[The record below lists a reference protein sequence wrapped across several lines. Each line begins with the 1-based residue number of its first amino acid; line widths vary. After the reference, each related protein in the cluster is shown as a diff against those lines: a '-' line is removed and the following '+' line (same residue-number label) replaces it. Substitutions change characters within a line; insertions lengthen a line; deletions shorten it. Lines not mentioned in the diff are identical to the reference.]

1 MSSDQ
6 SASKP
11 NAQYNVADA
20 DSLALRVTAHMRRK
34 MFAQFE
40 QTVRPDARESVL
52 DVGAT
57 SDRGYASSNYFE
69 AWYPHKSRITAC
81 GIDDARF
88 LEEQYPGMRFV
99 QADGLS
105 LPFEDASFD
114 VVHSSAV
121 VEHVGSHANQRRFI
135 AELHRVARRAVF
147 LTTPNRWF
155 PIEVHTGVP
164 LLHWLPTAAYRALL
178 ARTRLRFFADEAN
191 LNLLSAGDLLRLCK
205 EAGIPGAQV
214 ASVQLLGWPSNLL
227 LTVAKSAA

>member
-1 MSSDQ
+1 VSGDHFPP
-6 SASKP
+6 KP
-11 NAQYNVADA
+11 NAQYNVAAA

-34 MFAQFE
+34 MFAKFE

-81 GIDDARF
+81 GIDDAGF
-88 LEEQYPGMRFV
+88 LEQQYPGVRFV
-99 QADGLS
+99 QADGLN
-105 LPFEDASFD
+105 LPFADASFD

-121 VEHVGSHANQRRFI
+121 IEHVGSRANQRRFI
-135 AELHRVARRAVF
+135 AELHRVSRRAVF

-155 PIEVHTGVP
+155 PIEVHTSVP
-164 LLHWLPTAAYRALL
+164 LLHWLPAATYRALL

-191 LNLLSAGDLLRLCK
+191 LNLLSAGDLLRLCRQ
-205 EAGIPGAQV
+205 AGIPGARV
-214 ASVQLLGWPSNLL
+214 TSVQLLGWPSNLL
-227 LTVAKSAA
+227 LTVPRSAA